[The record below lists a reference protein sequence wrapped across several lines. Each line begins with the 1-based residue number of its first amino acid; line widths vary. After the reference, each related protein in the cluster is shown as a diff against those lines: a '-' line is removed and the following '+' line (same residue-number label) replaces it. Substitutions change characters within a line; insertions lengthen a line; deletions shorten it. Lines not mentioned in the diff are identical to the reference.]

1 MRDDSGVLIGGGGES
16 LQFDGGLELLQA
28 WVKMRIQTTVCWT
41 PCGPS
46 TSMFD
51 NVFISTDI
59 RMYCRRQLR
68 LVVAGASFSY
78 PARQAFFSL
87 ESTPQHRKTAFIRK
101 SAN

>member
-1 MRDDSGVLIGGGGES
+1 
-16 LQFDGGLELLQA
+16 
-28 WVKMRIQTTVCWT
+28 
-41 PCGPS
+41 
-46 TSMFD
+46 MFD